1 MLALMQRFRV
11 AFHLRRDRAL
21 RLTWRASWRIAG
33 EMQ

>member
-1 MLALMQRFRV
+1 MRGMMKRARV
-11 AFHLRRDRAL
+11 TINLHRDRVL